1 MLSSKAGLPGSVMDP
16 ISAVSAARQTY
27 TGAYLWV
34 PDITSNIIVS
44 ASTFILCDTVAT
56 LPLEDSLDI
65 PKSFISSL
73 AIRIQIYIGTM
84 TAIAAVKAELLPPSG
99 TQLPGCFTT
108 INLIVTIP
116 VWVTDLCIACIFYSM
131 LVTKLYLER
140 KEERKIDTRFT
151 LRTIY
156 KIFLRDGTACFL
168 LETCVDSTFNED
180 VIFRQFRIA
189 EISTGTDVDT
199 PVSEREVAPPLA
211 PTEGRR
217 PSIRRR
223 MTVVSR
229 EGGNAR
235 DRAYSA
241 HDVTGLAPRITTNL
255 EQDSRISLPIIT
267 EDS

>member
-1 MLSSKAGLPGSVMDP
+1 
-16 ISAVSAARQTY
+16 
-27 TGAYLWV
+27 
-34 PDITSNIIVS
+34 
-44 ASTFILCDTVAT
+44 
-56 LPLEDSLDI
+56 
-65 PKSFISSL
+65 
-73 AIRIQIYIGTM
+73 
-84 TAIAAVKAELLPPSG
+84 
-99 TQLPGCFTT
+99 
-108 INLIVTIP
+108 
-116 VWVTDLCIACIFYSM
+116 M

-168 LETCVDSTFNED
+168 FIIGVLATYAMSSLFIEGYSTALLVPWAVAGFDVAGTRLVLNLRESAYRETCVDSTFNED